1 MIAKTVGVS
10 GPPFIAP
17 SPPNS
22 LYCAPMKKPA
32 VSFLSVTLAAVV
44 FSAAAA
50 FTKPLQFWVYSQKD
64 AQYYS
69 DMVALYNKKTGAKF
83 EAEFKAYGYAEMPD
97 KLALAVKS
105 GINMPDIVQFD
116 EIFFS
121 LYLKD
126 EVPFL
131 DLTDRI
137 AKGPLKS
144 GMLPQRFGVFSW
156 KNRIYGVPQ
165 STSTVVLWYREDL
178 FREAGISP
186 NDLRTWEGFE
196 QAAQKIRTGSRHML
210 AMDWSYLPMLVRQ
223 RGYDL
228 YNKDGVP
235 LADSAVIVE
244 TWNRLAGWIRDGV
257 SFMPGQGGIFSPQ
270 FFSTSVA
277 ANGVMSIIGPDWYG
291 LDILQN
297 MDPERKGRWRA
308 MPLPVWTDSKSKG
321 RRNTSMFSGQ
331 GLVIFK
337 KSKQTEAAWKFV
349 EWVMSDMDANAERY
363 LQGNAFTP
371 FRPAWTDL
379 RYAHPE
385 PYFGNQI
392 LTELLM
398 ELAPK
403 SPPGM
408 QSPAHALIVNFL
420 REQYYNS
427 TMNDENMPP
436 EKAYSEIKATL
447 RKMGYI
453 K

>member
-1 MIAKTVGVS
+1 M
-10 GPPFIAP
+10 
-17 SPPNS
+17 
-22 LYCAPMKKPA
+22 
-32 VSFLSVTLAAVV
+32 FLSLAVMAFAAAAVV
-44 FSAAAA
+44 A
-50 FTKPLQFWVYSQKD
+50 KPLQVWVYSQKD

-69 DMVALYNKKTGAKF
+69 DMVALYNKKTGSKL

-105 GINMPDIVQFD
+105 GINVPDIVQFD

-137 AKGPLKS
+137 AKSPLKA
-144 GMLPQRFGVFSW
+144 GILPQRLGYFTW
-156 KNRIYGVPQ
+156 KGRVYGVPQ
-165 STSTVVLWYREDL
+165 STSSVVLWYREDL
-178 FREAGISP
+178 FRETGITP

-196 QAAQKIRTGSRHML
+196 KAAQKIKTDSRHML

-228 YNKDGVP
+228 YNKSGEP
-235 LADSAVIVE
+235 LADSAIIVE
-244 TWNRLAGWIRDGV
+244 TWDRLARWVREGV
-257 SFMPGQGGIFSPQ
+257 AFMPGQGGIFSPQ

-277 ANGVMSIIGPDWYG
+277 ANGVMAIMGPDWYG

-297 MDPERKGRWRA
+297 MDPQRMGKWRA
-308 MPLPVWTDSKSKG
+308 MPLPVWTDEKSKG
-321 RRNTSMFSGQ
+321 RRNTSSFSGQ

-337 KSKQTEAAWKFV
+337 KTRQADAAWKFV
-349 EWVMSDMDANAERY
+349 EWVMSDVDANAERY

-371 FRPAWTDL
+371 FKPAWTDL
-379 RYAHPE
+379 RYARPE

-398 ELAPK
+398 DLAPK
-403 SPPGM
+403 APPAA

-427 TMNDENMPP
+427 TMNDETQTPA
-436 EKAYSEIKATL
+436 KAFSEIKETL
-447 RKMGYI
+447 RKMGYA

>member
-1 MIAKTVGVS
+1 
-10 GPPFIAP
+10 
-17 SPPNS
+17 
-22 LYCAPMKKPA
+22 MKKPA
-32 VSFLSVTLAAVV
+32 LPSVLARLSLTLAAVV
-44 FSAAAA
+44 LTVGVTFA
-50 FTKPLQFWVYSQKD
+50 KPLQVWVYSQKD

-83 EAEFKAYGYAEMPD
+83 EADFKAYGYAEMPD

-126 EVPFL
+126 EIPFL

-137 AKGPLKS
+137 AKSPLKA
-144 GMLPQRFGVFSW
+144 GVLPQRAGLFTW
-156 KNRIYGVPQ
+156 KGRAYGVPQ

-178 FREAGISP
+178 FRDNGIKP
-186 NDLRTWEGFE
+186 NDLRTWEGYE
-196 QAAQKIRTGSRHML
+196 KAAKKIRTDSRHML

-228 YNKDGVP
+228 YSKSGEP
-235 LADSAVIVE
+235 LADSAIIVE

-257 SFMPGQGGIFSPQ
+257 AFMPGQGGIFSPQ
-270 FFSTSVA
+270 FFNTSVA
-277 ANGVMSIIGPDWYG
+277 ANGVMTIIGPDWYG

-297 MDPERKGRWRA
+297 MDPQRKGSWRA

-321 RRNTSMFSGQ
+321 NRNTSSFSGQ

-337 KSKQTEAAWKFV
+337 KSPHTEAAWKFV
-349 EWVMSDMDANAERY
+349 EWVMTDADANAERY

-379 RYAHPE
+379 RYARPE
-385 PYFGNQI
+385 PYFGGQI
-392 LTELLM
+392 LTELIM
-398 ELAPK
+398 DLAPK
-403 SPPGM
+403 APPAS

-420 REQYYNS
+420 REQYYNTS
-427 TMNDENMPP
+427 MNDESMPP
-436 EKAYSEIKATL
+436 AKAFSELKETL
-447 RKMGYI
+447 RKMGYA